1 VVKKKSTRSRSSR
14 SQPQTK
20 RPRKPEIAATQYARA
35 VLAGEIIACKW
46 VKLACERHLGDLK
59 RSLTAK
65 FPYRFDKQKA
75 EAVCNFAELMVHIK
89 GAKAGQ
95 PIVLELWQKFFL
107 QSLFG
112 WIHKKTGKRRFRR
125 GYLDVARKN
134 AKSTLAAIIGLYMM
148 VADAEGGA
156 EIYSA
161 ATKRDQARIIF
172 DVARHMVRKCQGY
185 RETFGVQLN
194 AHNISQ
200 ASSASK
206 FEPLSAEADTLDGL
220 NIHCALVDE
229 LHAHR
234 TREIYDVLETGTG
247 ARDQSLLLSITTAGK
262 NRAGICYEIR
272 TYLTKILDRVGDITD
287 DSFFGIIYTLD
298 EEDDW
303 SDVECLKKANPNWG
317 ISVNAEDIARLAYK
331 ALQTPAA
338 RNNFKTKHAN
348 VWVSADVAW
357 MDMRAWDGCADPKL
371 AIEQFTGQ
379 PCTIGVDMASK
390 VDIAATMRV
399 FHRVEVA
406 VQSDFSE
413 AVDSSGYCQERNCI
427 NSEQGARLPGP
438 KEEEVQVPPA
448 TERNVAS
455 VFRYKKNGRLY
466 CEECRNRFLEKGVTH
481 FYAFGHNYLPE
492 SAIEEDV
499 SNSQYAGWVES
510 GFITATPGAIIDFE
524 YIELDMQEWASTFQI
539 SEVAYDPFQATQ
551 FSTRMSAE
559 GFTMVEMRP
568 TVLNFSEP
576 MKELEALVLS
586 GRFHHTGDPVLA
598 WAVSNVVCHL
608 DKKDNIYPTKERP
621 ENKID
626 PVVALIMALARAI
639 LGSGT
644 SVYNSRGLLTI

>member
-20 RPRKPEIAATQYARA
+20 RPRRPEPAATRYARA
-35 VLAGEIIACKW
+35 VVSGEIIACKW

-65 FPYRFDKQKA
+65 FPYRFDEQKA
-75 EAVCNFAELMVHIK
+75 QAVCNFAELMVHIK
-89 GAKAGQ
+89 GPKAGERIQ
-95 PIVLELWQKFFL
+95 LELWEKFFL

-112 WIHKKTGKRRFRR
+112 WVHKKTGKRRFRR
-125 GYLDVARKN
+125 GYLEVGRGN
-134 AKSTLAAIIGLYMM
+134 AKSTLGAIIGLYMM

-156 EIYSA
+156 EVYSA
-161 ATKRDQARIIF
+161 ATKRDQARIVF
-172 DVARHMVRKCQGY
+172 DVARHMVRKCPGY
-185 RETFGVQLN
+185 KESFGVQLN

-220 NIHCALVDE
+220 NIHLAIVDE

-234 TREIYDVLETGTG
+234 TRDIYDVLETGTG
-247 ARDQSLLLSITTAGK
+247 KRDQSLLLSITTAGS

-272 TYLTKILDRVGDITD
+272 TYLTKILDRVGDFAD
-287 DSFFGIIYTLD
+287 ESFFGIIYTID
-298 EEDDW
+298 DDDDW
-303 SDVECLKKANPNWG
+303 TDPETWKKANPNWG
-317 ISVNAEDIARLAYK
+317 VSVMPEVVAQLAYK
-331 ALQTPAA
+331 AMQMPAA
-338 RNNFKTKHAN
+338 QNNFKTKHLN
-348 VWVSADVAW
+348 VWVNADVAW
-357 MDMRAWDGCADPKL
+357 MDMRAWDKCEDPALKV
-371 AIEQFTGQ
+371 EQFAGE
-379 PCTIGVDMASK
+379 PCTVGIDMASK
-390 VDIAATMRV
+390 IDLTPMMRV
-399 FHRVEVA
+399 FTRMLKNAKGE
-406 VQSDFSE
+406 DE
-413 AVDSSGYCQERNCI
+413 AHY
-427 NSEQGARLPGP
+427 
-438 KEEEVQVPPA
+438 
-448 TERNVAS
+448 
-455 VFRYKKNGRLY
+455 
-466 CEECRNRFLEKGVTH
+466 
-481 FYAFGHNYLPE
+481 YAFGRYYLPE
-492 SAIEEDV
+492 DAIAESA
-499 SNSQYAGWVES
+499 NSQYSGWVAS
-510 GFITATPGAIIDFE
+510 GLLVPTPGNITD
-524 YIELDMQEWASTFQI
+524 YDYLELDLKEWASTFQI

-551 FSTRMSAE
+551 FSTRMAAE

-586 GRFHHTGDPVLA
+586 GRFHHDGDPVLA

-644 SVYNSRGLLTI
+644 SVYNSRELRTI